1 MPPRHRE
8 CFIPAKVGTSVSDTG
23 WRILAHPAGFGG
35 LGIQNPVETS
45 DNEYNNSIK
54 ITKDLTNLIYL
65 QEQPL
70 DKLDKDNISKCKK
83 VWGMIKPHV

>member
-1 MPPRHRE
+1 MERTIRE
-8 CFIPAKVGTSVSDTG
+8 CFIPAIVGKSVSDTG
-23 WRILAHPAGFGG
+23 RRILALTARFGG
-35 LGIQNPVETS
+35 LGIQNLVKTS

>member
-1 MPPRHRE
+1 MLYTSHSWEISIRHW
-8 CFIPAKVGTSVSDTG
+8 A
-23 WRILAHPAGFGG
+23 RILALTARFGG
-35 LGIQNPVETS
+35 LGIQNPVKTS